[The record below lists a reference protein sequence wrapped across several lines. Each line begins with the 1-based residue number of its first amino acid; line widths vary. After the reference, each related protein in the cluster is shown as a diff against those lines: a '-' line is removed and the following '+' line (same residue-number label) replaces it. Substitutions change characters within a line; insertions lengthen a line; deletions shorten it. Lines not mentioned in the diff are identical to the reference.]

1 MIIHSISENR
11 PSPTWLCPARLVSS
25 LDRDGGRARLD
36 DRRQSL
42 VLINLVRCALIDL
55 KGWSKGWRCPH
66 RYVCVCRSL

>member
-1 MIIHSISENR
+1 MIIHSISEMPISDMVVPGPGSSRSRWR
-11 PSPTWLCPARLVSS
+11 P
-25 LDRDGGRARLD
+25 GARLD

-66 RYVCVCRSL
+66 R